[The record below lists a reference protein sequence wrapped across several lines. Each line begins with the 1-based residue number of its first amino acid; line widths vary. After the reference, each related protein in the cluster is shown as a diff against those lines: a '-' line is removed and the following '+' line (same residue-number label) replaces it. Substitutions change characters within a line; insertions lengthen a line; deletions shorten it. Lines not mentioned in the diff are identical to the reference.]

1 MRVRTVRKLFGSCGI
16 GIATALLLLVIL
28 GPILWL
34 VWASFQPERNLL
46 SVRPT
51 LDMREADFSAY
62 AEIFSGALLK
72 ERQHG
77 VPYQSRI
84 FLRSLLNSTIVAF
97 SVAFLSV
104 AIGSY
109 AAYSLARLKFRG
121 RSVLLFSFLGARLIP
136 SLAIAVPFYLMV
148 QAVGMLNSLGAIIV
162 ADLFFTLPYAV
173 WLMRSYFLS
182 IPMDLEDAARID
194 GCNRFQVVNRIIL
207 PLAAPG
213 LASAA
218 IVTFMITWGEFFY
231 ALILSSSEAS
241 YTNTVVASM
250 FVTDVDVKYTR
261 IITAGVLS
269 IVPPVLLAL
278 GLQRFIVQGL
288 TSGGVKE

>member
-1 MRVRTVRKLFGSCGI
+1 MRAKTVRRLLGSLGI
-16 GIATALLLLVIL
+16 GAATILFLVVIL

-46 SVRPT
+46 SAHPALNLR
-51 LDMREADFSAY
+51 DADFSAY
-62 AEIFSGALLK
+62 REIFAGAFSK
-72 ERQHG
+72 VPQVG
-77 VPYQSRI
+77 VPYPSRI

-97 SVAFLSV
+97 SVSLFSV
-104 AIGSY
+104 GVGSY
-109 AAYSLARLKFRG
+109 AAYSLARLEFRG

-136 SLAIAVPFYLMV
+136 SLAIAVPFYLMI
-148 QAVGMLNSLGAIIV
+148 QAVNMLDNLGSIIV
-162 ADLFFTLPYAV
+162 ADLFFSLPYAV

-182 IPMDLEDAARID
+182 IPMELEDAARID
-194 GCNRFQVVNRIIL
+194 GCGRFQVVNRIIL

-269 IVPPVLLAL
+269 IVPPVMLAL
-278 GLQRFIVQGL
+278 ALQRFIVQGL

>member
-1 MRVRTVRKLFGSCGI
+1 MRSKTARRLLGSLGI
-16 GIATALLLLVIL
+16 GAATALFLLIIL
-28 GPILWL
+28 GPIVWL

-46 SVRPT
+46 SAHPS
-51 LDMREADFSAY
+51 LSLKGADFSAY
-62 AEIFSGALLK
+62 REIFHGAFSK
-72 ERQHG
+72 VQQVG
-77 VPYQSRI
+77 VPYPSRI

-97 SVAFLSV
+97 SVSLFSV
-104 AIGSY
+104 GVGAY
-109 AAYSLARLKFRG
+109 AAYSLARLEFRG

-148 QAVGMLNSLGAIIV
+148 QAVNMLDNLGSIII
-162 ADLFFTLPYAV
+162 ADLFFSLPYAV

-182 IPMDLEDAARID
+182 IPMELEDAARID
-194 GCNRFQVVNRIIL
+194 GCSRYQVVNRIIL

-231 ALILSSSEAS
+231 ALILSSSTSS

-269 IVPPVLLAL
+269 IVPPVMLAL
-278 GLQRFIVQGL
+278 ALQRFIVQGL